1 MDLPLF
7 SALDRQVGGPRR
19 SRWGVP
25 QPPSREGAQG
35 PPACRPS
42 YSYREGLNLL
52 QLVQIVLAQPSE
64 PKLACPSRP
73 ARCWPQGAARNM
85 HEHCYFSSLLDYLTL
100 HTPQFSISANL
111 PPANLS
117 GLGVGPPVGWL
128 DGCCIGRMSPGLAPR
143 LPSVVLVSDCPR
155 ARPRGLP
162 QSPAPADRTG
172 LPQCARPRPSLCA
185 RPWDYTTRQAR
196 IMPTTVM
203 GMSNRSI
210 PSFRPPAGL
219 DMSMMQA

>member
-1 MDLPLF
+1 MDPPLF
-7 SALDRQVGGPRR
+7 SAPDRQVGGPRR

-42 YSYREGLNLL
+42 YSCREGLNLL

-64 PKLACPSRP
+64 PRLACPSRP
-73 ARCWPQGAARNM
+73 AKCWPQGAARNM
-85 HEHCYFSSLLDYLTL
+85 HEHCYFSSLLDHLTL

-128 DGCCIGRMSPGLAPR
+128 DGCCIGRMSFGLAPR

-162 QSPAPADRTG
+162 QSPAPRRPHRVATMRT
-172 LPQCARPRPSLCA
+172 
-185 RPWDYTTRQAR
+185 
-196 IMPTTVM
+196 
-203 GMSNRSI
+203 
-210 PSFRPPAGL
+210 PPAQPVRPTVGL
-219 DMSMMQA
+219 YHAASKDHANDGYGDVKSIDSPVQTPSRA